1 MQSLPKFDPFLRE
14 VIKYAFDAIADN
26 MALTLMRTSHS
37 GIVRDSLDF
46 STALSDATGQT
57 IAQGVCTPMHLGCF
71 QDALKNVINSFKE
84 KIYQDDVF
92 IFNDPFAAAGQHLP
106 DIYITS
112 PVFHNSRIVAWATAL
127 AHHSDVGGIVAGSNA
142 LGAHEI
148 FQEGLRLP
156 VVKFLERGVPNQAL
170 WDVITLNVRTPEKVL
185 GDLQAQIA
193 ACKSCE
199 KELGD
204 LFDRYGVETVL
215 QYADHLQDYAEELT
229 KSEIRKVP
237 NGIYSF
243 TDHIDGLGKDPQ
255 PVVLNVKVT
264 VEDEAVIVDW
274 EGTSK
279 QVPGGINPSFP
290 FTKSCAYAALR
301 SILDADIPNCEG
313 FSRPITVKAP
323 LGSLLNPKFPA
334 PCGARGITG
343 YRMIDCLFGA
353 LSSAVPDNVTADTTG
368 GSTLP
373 TISGYI
379 NGKAYVFCETFMGTW
394 GGTSKHDG
402 QEGVPHMGANQSNVS
417 VEMIEQDYPIRINQ
431 YGLVPDTGGA
441 GQYRGG
447 LALMREYE
455 SLHDGALLN
464 VRSDKRDFPPHGLFN
479 GKNGKPSKNI
489 LNPDSKHKILPVL
502 MTEVETLNR
511 GDVFRHIMAGGGG
524 YGDPLKRTPELVLKD
539 VIEEKVTIAGARE
552 DYGVVIIKKAEE
564 FIIDSIATKKLRTQ
578 HTI

>member
-112 PVFHNSRIVAWATAL
+112 PVFRNSRIVAWATAL

-142 LGAHEI
+142 LGAYEI

-255 PVVLNVKVT
+255 PVILNVKVT
-264 VEDEAVIVDW
+264 VEDETVIVDW

-313 FSRPITVKAP
+313 FSRPITVRAP

-431 YGLVPDTGGA
+431 YGLVSDTGGA

-552 DYGVVIIKKAEE
+552 DYSVVIIKKAEE
-564 FIIDSIATKKLRTQ
+564 FMIDSIATKKLRTQ

>member
-1 MQSLPKFDPFLRE
+1 MRE

-255 PVVLNVKVT
+255 PVILNVKVT
-264 VEDEAVIVDW
+264 VEDETVIVDW

-313 FSRPITVKAP
+313 FSRPITVRAP

>member
-1 MQSLPKFDPFLRE
+1 MPKFDPFLRE

-71 QDALKNVINSFKE
+71 QDALKNVIKSFEE

-106 DIYITS
+106 DIYITN
-112 PVFHNSRIVAWATAL
+112 PIFRDSRIVAWATAL

-170 WDVITLNVRTPEKVL
+170 WDVITLNVRTPEKVM

-255 PVVLNVKVT
+255 PVVLNVKVI
-264 VEDEAVIVDW
+264 VEDETVIVDW

-373 TISGYI
+373 TISGYL

-489 LNPDSKHKILPVL
+489 LNPDSKQKILPVL
-502 MTEVETLNR
+502 MTEVEALNR

-524 YGDPLKRTPELVLKD
+524 YGDPLKRKPELVLKD
-539 VIEEKVTIAGARE
+539 VIEEKVTIAGAKE
-552 DYGVVIIKKAEE
+552 DYGVVIIKTAEE
-564 FIIDSIATKKLRTQ
+564 FLVDSFATKELRTKRAV
-578 HTI
+578 

>member
-1 MQSLPKFDPFLRE
+1 LLKFDPFLRE

-112 PVFHNSRIVAWATAL
+112 PVFRNSRIVAWATAL

-255 PVVLNVKVT
+255 PVILNVEVT
-264 VEDEAVIVDW
+264 VEDETVIVDW
-274 EGTSK
+274 EGTSE

-313 FSRPITVKAP
+313 FSRPITVRAP

-431 YGLVPDTGGA
+431 YGLVSDTGGA

-552 DYGVVIIKKAEE
+552 DYSVVIIKKAEE

-578 HTI
+578 HII